1 MRRVLLIAL
10 NAFIFLYSCT
20 QIKDAKEKSSQVS
33 ADSLYIVGENYLN
46 EDTDTPKYDSAE
58 YYLSEAANL
67 NYPKAFYTL
76 GNEYALGHKLKS
88 NKEKGV
94 EYLNKAADLGVREAF
109 YSLAHFYYY
118 QSDIENVK
126 KMLEKGSSA
135 GDSYATYQLHMFY
148 YVGYAFGQSEKKDAN
163 LIDSQ
168 KGLKYLLKAAEM
180 GNFDA
185 QLSLAYLYT
194 KGDEEGF
201 LKPDKEKALYYFEQ
215 AQKNPEV
222 QETLGAFDELE
233 TTKKDLGFKNR

>member
-20 QIKDAKEKSSQVS
+20 QIKDAKEKSSQVW

-46 EDTDTPKYDSAE
+46 EDTDTPKYDSAV

-76 GNEYALGHKLKS
+76 GYEYALGHKLKS

-94 EYLNKAADLGVREAF
+94 EYLKKASDLGVREAF

-118 QSDIENVK
+118 QNDIENVK
-126 KMLEKGSSA
+126 KMLEKGSAA
-135 GDSYATYQLHMFY
+135 GDGVASYELYLLYFY
-148 YVGYAFGQSEKKDAN
+148 GCAFGETEKKYTDLVNEKKGLEYLLKSAEMGSFN
-163 LIDSQ
+163 AQISLAYSYK
-168 KGLKYLLKAAEM
+168 KGLKGLL
-180 GNFDA
+180 
-185 QLSLAYLYT
+185 S
-194 KGDEEGF
+194 
-201 LKPDKEKALYYFEQ
+201 PDKEKALYYFEQ

-222 QETLGAFDELE
+222 QETPGASDELE
-233 TTKKDLGFKNR
+233 TAKKDLGF